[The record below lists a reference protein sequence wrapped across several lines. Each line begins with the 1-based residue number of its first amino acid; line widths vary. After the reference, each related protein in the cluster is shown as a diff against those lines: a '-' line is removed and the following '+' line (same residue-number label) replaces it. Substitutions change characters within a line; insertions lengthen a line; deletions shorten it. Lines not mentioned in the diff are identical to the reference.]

1 MSKKITAVQWMAK
14 QILNL
19 NKSDATWS
27 EIYDQALYMEKE
39 QIMDAFEYGVSE
51 GFLTDINYLKCKED
65 AEFYYNDMFK
75 LNNNES

>member
-27 EIYDQALYMEKE
+27 EIYDQALFMEKE
-39 QIMDAFEYGVSE
+39 QIIDAYKE
-51 GFLTDINYLKCKED
+51 GCGDWISNDKIKG
-65 AEFYYNDMFK
+65 AQYYNETYGSK
-75 LNNNES
+75 

>member
-1 MSKKITAVQWMAK
+1 MSNKLTAVQWMAK

-39 QIMDAFEYGVSE
+39 QIIDAWLSGENDGSLEQKSFIEM
-51 GFLTDINYLKCKED
+51 
-65 AEFYYNDMFK
+65 AEEYYNETY
-75 LNNNES
+75 ES